1 MRSER
6 KSDSGEKAKITGALL
21 RDPGHFLALGLGSG
35 LLPRAPGTWGSLAAI
50 PLYYLL
56 ALLPAPAYLAVLA
69 LSFLLGIWLCGRAA
83 RAMGVH
89 DHGSIVWDEFVGVWI
104 TLAGQPLNIGWVLL
118 GVLLFRLF
126 DIIKPWPIQWLD
138 RRVAGGLGI
147 MLDDGVAGLVALL
160 LLSLFRRYF
169 NLP

>member
-1 MRSER
+1 MRDGRENPA
-6 KSDSGEKAKITGALL
+6 GEAATVSRALL

-35 LLPRAPGTWGSLAAI
+35 LLPRAPGTWGSLTAI

-56 ALLPAPAYLAVLA
+56 ALLPAPAYLAALV
-69 LSFLLGIWLCGRAA
+69 LSFLLGVWLCGRTA

-118 GVLLFRLF
+118 GVLLFRVF

-147 MLDDGVAGLVALL
+147 MLDDGVAGLVALV
-160 LLSLFRRYF
+160 LLSLLRRYF
-169 NLP
+169 SLP